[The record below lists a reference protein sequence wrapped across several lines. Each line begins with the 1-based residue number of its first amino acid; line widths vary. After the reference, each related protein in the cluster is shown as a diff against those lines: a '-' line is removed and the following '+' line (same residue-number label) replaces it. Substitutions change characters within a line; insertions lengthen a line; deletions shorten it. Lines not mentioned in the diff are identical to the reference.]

1 MKKEDRNSS
10 SLQIEVCSNLLLCS
24 SKHYCIIAFAQT
36 SGVLQTLNEG
46 FVFLLFQQ
54 TNNGKTICMHL
65 HILPHFRPI
74 FCLIYGSGNVWEHN
88 RTKAAVWH

>member
-1 MKKEDRNSS
+1 
-10 SLQIEVCSNLLLCS
+10 
-24 SKHYCIIAFAQT
+24 
-36 SGVLQTLNEG
+36 LNEG

-54 TNNGKTICMHL
+54 TNNGKTISMHL

-74 FCLIYGSGNVWEHN
+74 FCLIYGSGNIWEHN